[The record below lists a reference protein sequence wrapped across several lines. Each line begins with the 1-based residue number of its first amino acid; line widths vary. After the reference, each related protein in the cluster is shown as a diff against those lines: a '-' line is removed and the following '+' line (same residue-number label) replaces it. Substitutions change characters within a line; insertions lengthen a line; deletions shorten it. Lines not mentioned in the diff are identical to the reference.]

1 MYRKDIPERRK
12 EQLIN
17 AAYEVIGDVGL
28 AGVTIS
34 QVASQAGMSSG
45 LVSHYFGDKEAFL
58 NATMRKM
65 LRDLHDAIAECR
77 KNADSSVKAQ
87 LFAIIDGNF
96 HPSQTNSLSMR
107 IWLDFWAASMHQP
120 TLSRLQRVNDQRLF
134 SNICYQFQRNMP
146 QDKARKAARGLA
158 AMIDGLWLRGSLT
171 GAAFDAH
178 KASEIAYDY
187 VESILSSSS

>member
-1 MYRKDIPERRK
+1 MYRKNIPERRK
-12 EQLIN
+12 QQLIN
-17 AAYEVIGDVGL
+17 AACEVIGDVGL

-34 QVASQAGMSSG
+34 QVASLAGMSSG

-58 NATMRKM
+58 DATMRKV

-77 KNADSSVKAQ
+77 KNADNSVKAQ

-96 HPSQTNSLSMR
+96 HPSQTNPLSMR

-146 QDKARKAARGLA
+146 KDKARQAARGLA

-171 GAAFDAH
+171 GTAFNAH

-187 VESILSSSS
+187 VESTLSSVT

>member
-1 MYRKDIPERRK
+1 MYRKNIPEQRK

-17 AAYEVIGDVGL
+17 AACAAIGDVGL

-34 QVASQAGMSSG
+34 QVASLAGMSSG
-45 LVSHYFGDKEAFL
+45 LVSHYFGDKDAFL
-58 NATMRKM
+58 NATMRKV
-65 LRDLHDAIAECR
+65 LCDLHDAIAECR
-77 KNADSSVKAQ
+77 KNADASVKAQ

-96 HPSQTNSLSMR
+96 HPSQTNPLSMR

-120 TLSRLQRVNDQRLF
+120 ALCRLQRVNNQRLF
-134 SNICYQFQRNMP
+134 SNICFQFQRNMP
-146 QDKARKAARGLA
+146 KEQARKAARGLA

-171 GAAFDAH
+171 GTDFNAD

-187 VESILSSSS
+187 VERVLLSDT